1 MMTRSIFDKII
12 SLIIIKTK
20 LFFSITN
27 KPIEKSSTVALFAEE
42 LTDLTEH
49 QKKQVKSFFYKH
61 FSNNN
66 ICLIIQG

>member
-1 MMTRSIFDKII
+1 MTRSIFNKIL

-27 KPIEKSSTVALFAEE
+27 QPIEKSSSTVALFAEE

-49 QKKQVKSFFYKH
+49 QKKQVKH
-61 FSNNN
+61 FV
-66 ICLIIQG
+66 L